1 MIKAADVMT
10 VDVITVDRLATVS
23 QAAKMMQQ
31 HNVKTLIVDRSS
43 DSDAYGIITATD
55 IYQAIAKGKEPT
67 TTYVCEV
74 MTQPC
79 IVVNPNLAVE
89 QVVKLFARAK
99 IRIAPVIQDSLLG
112 IISLTDI
119 LTKTECLT
127 SDRVK
132 FIYNRISNMPEVA
145 VNGNRASIDQ
155 WEVADWERDF
165 DNWCSG

>member
-1 MIKAADVMT
+1 MT
-10 VDVITVDRLATVS
+10 VDVISVDRLATIT
-23 QAAKMMQQ
+23 QAARIMQQ
-31 HNVKTLIVDRSS
+31 HDLKTLIVNRSS

-55 IYQAIAKGKEPT
+55 ISRAIARGKEPT
-67 TTYVCEV
+67 ATYVCEV

-99 IRIAPVIQDSLLG
+99 IRIAPVIQDRLLG

-119 LTKTECLT
+119 LTKTKCLT
-127 SDRVK
+127 SDEVK
-132 FIYNRISNMPEVA
+132 FIYNQTLNTPKVA
-145 VNGNRASIDQ
+145 VNGDGARSDE